1 MTTKANTPAGA
12 PVTDQGG
19 RPRVDP
25 RTGRPIIGDGAA
37 QADEQAAE

>member
-1 MTTKANTPAGA
+1 MSKATTPAGA

-25 RTGRPIIGDGAA
+25 RTGRPIIGDGPTHRAEDKG
-37 QADEQAAE
+37 DE